1 MVVSK
6 ILSYYVMKLFLIKR
20 DTDVTV
26 RLNKYMAMDSIMI
39 IQTSCEGHLGNNGG
53 NLNMDW
59 LLYGTKEFLLILLCI
74 IMCYCSMW

>member
-6 ILSYYVMKLFLIKR
+6 ISSYYVMKLFLIKR

-26 RLNKYMAMDSIMI
+26 KYMAMDSIMI
-39 IQTSCEGHLGNNGG
+39 IQTSCEGHLGNNRG

-59 LLYGTKEFLLILLCI
+59 LLDDTKELLLILLCMI
-74 IMCYCSMW
+74 TCYFSMW